1 MSTVAALPP
10 SAVPNGVM
18 LVIRA
23 PARVLRVLGRRVRG
37 NCTGDIERIPI
48 IMDYHSDQAVVIKD
62 GLQVRFNIHRAA
74 GVPKEGQV
82 RGSR

>member
-23 PARVLRVLGRRVRG
+23 PPAYCGLVGDASKGGRSVSPCSVYQRL
-37 NCTGDIERIPI
+37 PI
-48 IMDYHSDQAVVIKD
+48 IMDYHGDQAVVIKD
-62 GLQVRFNIHRAA
+62 GL
-74 GVPKEGQV
+74 
-82 RGSR
+82 

>member
-23 PARVLRVLGRRVRG
+23 PPAYCGLAGDASG
-37 NCTGDIERIPI
+37 APHCTGDNQRIPI
-48 IMDYHSDQAVVIKD
+48 IMDYQGNQAVVIKD
-62 GLQVRFNIHRAA
+62 GL
-74 GVPKEGQV
+74 
-82 RGSR
+82 